1 MQSLRIYNPLALS
14 IFEHYDIISPH
25 LNLDSNSNFNPD
37 HVSIPYSQ
45 EENNMSKEANSISNS
60 NSNSPVSI
68 FKQSKALLD
77 TSIVDSDD
85 STVPVSFRMLDDT
98 IEIFYKESLLLT
110 LQSEQYI
117 PRIKIYSSSQDK
129 PEFDIQVN
137 HSNG

>member
-14 IFEHYDIISPH
+14 IFD
-25 LNLDSNSNFNPD
+25 
-37 HVSIPYSQ
+37 PYSQ
-45 EENNMSKEANSISNS
+45 EENNMSKEANFNFKSI
-60 NSNSPVSI
+60 SPVSI

-129 PEFDIQVN
+129 PEFDIQVY